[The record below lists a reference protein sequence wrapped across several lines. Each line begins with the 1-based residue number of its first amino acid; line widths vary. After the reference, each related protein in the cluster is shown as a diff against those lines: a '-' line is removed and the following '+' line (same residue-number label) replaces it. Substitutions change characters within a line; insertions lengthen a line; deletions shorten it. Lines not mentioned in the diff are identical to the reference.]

1 MFQNN
6 EDDSIVD
13 YVNDQLKILLEDE
26 LRELE
31 RKKSE
36 NSDKQE
42 TKLDD
47 DEVDCLFCYREEDEV
62 TDSD

>member
-42 TKLDD
+42 TELDD
-47 DEVDCLFCYREEDEV
+47 DEVDCLFCYREEDEF